1 MPYFQEKKK
10 LPDAIFFGVFSVSQF
25 VLVIFRSLNS
35 IHIGLFDAS
44 FTFSFFFFILSDVID
59 FSLNKRQYYPLT
71 SHLIQGLIM
80 KIKIMII

>member
-1 MPYFQEKKK
+1 MHLLRFP
-10 LPDAIFFGVFSVSQF
+10 
-25 VLVIFRSLNS
+25 
-35 IHIGLFDAS
+35 
-44 FTFSFFFFILSDVID
+44 FFFILSDVID